1 MSVTQYAYCF
11 LSSAPMRAESS
22 DRSEMV
28 NMILFG
34 EAFEIIERKPKWI
47 RIRLQH
53 DQYEGW
59 IDPQQCRPLSLE
71 SFEKLSKA
79 PKFFVKSAQEE
90 LIDLDGSSYSVT
102 RGACLPGLVQDKFDI
117 GENTF
122 TFKGELYSSRKE
134 RAAIKDSAMDYMGTP
149 YYWGGRS
156 TLGIDCSGF
165 TQMIFRMNGIFLP
178 RDASQQ
184 AKKGRSLSFLEECN
198 VGDLAFFD
206 NAEGDIVHVGMILED
221 YKVIHASGRVR
232 IDTLDHSG
240 IYNQE
245 MGKHTHKL
253 RVLKSILD

>member
-1 MSVTQYAYCF
+1 
-11 LSSAPMRAESS
+11 MRAEAS

-28 NMILFG
+28 NMVLFG
-34 EAFEIIERKPKWI
+34 EAFEIIERRPKWI

-59 IDPQQCRPLSLE
+59 IDPQQCRPLSFE
-71 SFEKLSKA
+71 SFEKLAQA
-79 PKFFVKSAQEE
+79 PKFFVKTAQE
-90 LIDLDGSSYSVT
+90 LTDLNGLKYDVT
-102 RGACLPGLVQDKFDI
+102 RGACLPNVDQGNFNI

-122 TFKGELYSSRKE
+122 TFKGELYTSRKE
-134 RAAIKDSAMDYMGTP
+134 RAALKDSAMDYLGTP

-184 AKKGRSLSFLEECN
+184 AKKGKSLSFLEECN

-206 NAEGDIVHVGMILED
+206 NAEGDIVHVGIILEN
-221 YKVIHASGRVR
+221 YKVIHASGKVR

-240 IYNQE
+240 IYNEE
-245 MGKHTHKL
+245 MGRHTHKL
-253 RVLKSILD
+253 RVLKSILG

>member
-1 MSVTQYAYCF
+1 
-11 LSSAPMRAESS
+11 MRAEAS

-59 IDPQQCRPLSLE
+59 IDPQQSRPLSLE
-71 SFEKLSKA
+71 SFEKLCRA
-79 PKFFVKSAQEE
+79 PKFFAQSSEE
-90 LIDLDGSSYSVT
+90 KLVTLNGSSFT
-102 RGACLPGLVQDKFDI
+102 ITKGACFPNVKKRVFKI
-117 GENTF
+117 GNDTF
-122 TFKGELYSSRKE
+122 TYYGELHKSKKDRATLKE
-134 RAAIKDSAMDYMGTP
+134 SAMDYLGTP

-165 TQMIFRMNGIFLP
+165 IQMIFRMNGIFLP

-184 AKKGRSLSFLEECN
+184 AKKGKSLSFLEECN
-198 VGDLAFFD
+198 LGDLAFFD

-240 IYNQE
+240 IYNHE
-245 MGKHTHKL
+245 TGKHTHKL